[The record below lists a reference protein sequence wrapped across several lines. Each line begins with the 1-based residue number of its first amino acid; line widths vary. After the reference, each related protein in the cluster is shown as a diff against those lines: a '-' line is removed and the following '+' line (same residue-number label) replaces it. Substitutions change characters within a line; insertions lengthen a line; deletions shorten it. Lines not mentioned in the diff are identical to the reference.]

1 MKKAGVKM
9 LKFVITL
16 LLIYVLTLLACAI
29 ASKKTLK
36 TLTLTCFSGLAL
48 LFILHAT
55 AKFSGI
61 WMPLNWAT
69 AGISTAFGVPGVIL
83 LLLLNV
89 VTV

>member
-1 MKKAGVKM
+1 MLKAGM
-9 LKFVITL
+9 AL
-16 LLIYVLTLLACAI
+16 LFIYLLAVLVLAVG
-29 ASKKTLK
+29 SKKIMK

-48 LFILHAT
+48 LLILHTT

-61 WMPLNWAT
+61 LLPLNWVT

-89 VTV
+89 LMV